1 MNYDSDPQPS
11 IRMHQRGV
19 IGWDI
24 GGVNTK
30 VARVGAGAVLAAR
43 SHPYEIQRDPLAL
56 TPLLRSLASAVGATS
71 DDRHAVTMTA
81 ELSQIFR
88 TKREGVAFVLDAVTK
103 AFPSSELRIFTVDG
117 RFLSPADAL
126 NEPLA
131 VAASNW
137 AATAN
142 IVAFDHPDAILI
154 DIGTTTTDV
163 IPIVR
168 GRVTPLGTTDPGR
181 LASGELVYTG
191 VLRTPVEAIAQ
202 RVPFG
207 DSLAGVSA
215 ESFALIGDVH
225 VWRGDLAPE
234 DYSVTPPDGRPA
246 SREFVSERIAR
257 IVCADRDMLDNRAIS
272 AIADAVADAQAE
284 LIGQA
289 ISQVCRRHPALNTAV
304 VTGLGS
310 FLATRAAQ
318 RIGLSVVQL
327 ADSLGTDGS
336 RCAPAAAVAL
346 LCASHSERPGACPE
360 ERERRREESRSS
372 RESELSSRA
381 QRGIADVPKEGPLP
395 GDSRFLAPL
404 GMTAQSTGMIAIPR
418 YARDDKID
426 TVFKIGGSLLAYPD
440 LLDATLASIVDESTR
455 ARVVIVPGGGPF
467 ADAVRDADRRF
478 DLAHDTAHWMA
489 ILAMDQYAHLLAG
502 MRGELA
508 LSFSARDVFVTIAS
522 GRIPIIAPFRWLR
535 DEDPLPHSWDV
546 TSDSLSAWFAS
557 TLGATQLVLVKPPGA
572 IGDDAVDPYFRR
584 ALAPSL
590 KWSIAEAP
598 LSPRALE
605 HVPR

>member
-1 MNYDSDPQPS
+1 MGQP
-11 IRMHQRGV
+11 GV

-30 VARVGAGAVLAAR
+30 VALVRAGAVLAAR

-56 TPLLRSLASAVGATS
+56 TPLLRSLASAVGATG

-81 ELSQIFR
+81 ELSQMFR

-103 AFPSSELRIFTVDG
+103 AFPPANVHVFTVDG
-117 RFLSPADAL
+117 RFLSATDAL

-154 DIGTTTTDV
+154 DIGTTTTDI

-168 GRVTPLGTTDPGR
+168 GHVAALGTTDPAR

-191 VLRTPVEAIAQ
+191 ALRTPVEAVAQ

-207 DSLAGVSA
+207 SSFASVSA

-225 VWRGDLAPE
+225 VWRGDLASE
-234 DYSVTPPDGRPA
+234 DYSVTAPDGRPD
-246 SREFVSERIAR
+246 SREFAGERIAR
-257 IVCADRDMLDNRAIS
+257 VVCADREMLDDQAIS
-272 AIADAVADAQAE
+272 AIADAVADAQVD
-284 LIGQA
+284 LICRA
-289 ISQVCRRHPALNTAV
+289 VNQVRERHPTLQTAV

-310 FLATRAAQ
+310 FLATRAARQ
-318 RIGLSVVQL
+318 AGLSIIKL
-327 ADSLGTDGS
+327 EDALGADGS

-346 LCASHSERPGACPE
+346 LAGCHPERSEG
-360 ERERRREESRSS
+360 SQSS
-372 RESELSSRA
+372 RLSRA
-381 QRGIADVPKEGPLP
+381 EAREKRGPSAG
-395 GDSRFLAPL
+395 R
-404 GMTAQSTGMIAIPR
+404 IAIPR
-418 YARDDKID
+418 LTARDDTSRGPSEPNESTTRTGQVD
-426 TVFKIGGSLLAYPD
+426 TVFKIGGSLLAHRE
-440 LLDATLASIVDESTR
+440 LLESTLAAIVEESTR
-455 ARVVIVPGGGPF
+455 ARVAIVPGGGSF

-478 DLAHDTAHWMA
+478 DLADDTAHWMA

-502 MRGELA
+502 LRGELA
-508 LSFSARDVFVTIAS
+508 LAFSVRDVHSTIAS
-522 GRIPIIAPFRWLR
+522 GRIPIIAPSRWLR
-535 DEDPLPHSWDV
+535 EADPLPHSWDV
-546 TSDSLSAWFAS
+546 TGDSISAWFAS
-557 TLGATQLVLVKPPGA
+557 TLGATQLVLVKPPGTTA
-572 IGDDAVDPYFRR
+572 DDAVDPYFSR
-584 ALAPSL
+584 ALPATL
-590 KWSIAEAP
+590 KWSIAAAP
-598 LSPRALE
+598 LSPRVLE